1 MQVWWLPQGHEIG
14 VTYTH
19 VLWGGLRVSIHWACY
34 LYGKAKKVRSCSRG
48 RTDLTFSER
57 WITDCASYWS
67 LDSTELSIDDT
78 LHLPGRFVALAAASA
93 APVVSL
99 CQSAH
104 KIAGR
109 HEKPELIER
118 WARSYHESDPA
129 AINLWYSRAAPCHS
143 GYVATCALA
152 KPLHTCL
159 GAQSNRGAS
168 LVAPSGP

>member
-1 MQVWWLPQGHEIG
+1 MIHCTYRDGLLLWRQLWQHQLCHCAKDAHE
-14 VTYTH
+14 
-19 VLWGGLRVSIHWACY
+19 
-34 LYGKAKKVRSCSRG
+34 
-48 RTDLTFSER
+48 
-57 WITDCASYWS
+57 
-67 LDSTELSIDDT
+67 
-78 LHLPGRFVALAAASA
+78 
-93 APVVSL
+93 
-99 CQSAH
+99 
-104 KIAGR
+104 IAGR
-109 HEKPELIER
+109 HEKPWLIER